1 MARGDGKGSAGT
13 ETGHRRVRWPLS
25 IRFLALLVPVVAVV
39 LVPALTIPPYLEFR
53 RQIVELDDKLDRI
66 IENQSVVIS
75 RAVAGLDKRMAG
87 LVMAGVFSDR
97 DIVFAEI
104 LTRDDE
110 VVLRLGE
117 PPEEGAVQSRPVQ
130 YVSGDRVIGAGT
142 VRMGISY
149 ARARATFGLA
159 LGYAAGTALLA
170 VAAVVIATWLIF
182 SAIIGNRL
190 FRLQRAMSRWR
201 EGAPELAEARQGT
214 DEIAHL
220 CRTFDELQEARRGH
234 ELSLEDIKGDLE
246 RRVEERTI
254 ALREARDAA
263 ERASSAKADFLAAVS
278 HEIRTP
284 LNAILG
290 LAGTLC
296 QGADP
301 VAERHKLA
309 LLKESGE
316 GLRMLLDDVLDL
328 SKAEAGHMAI
338 EPTPEDAAALL
349 ETICAFWREEAESK
363 GLTLTLE
370 VEEPAAPVLMVD
382 ALRLRQAVGNLLSN
396 AVKFTDSG
404 GIRVRLS
411 ATPLP
416 ETDRWTLAVRVSDT
430 GIGMSEETL
439 QRLFHAFEQGDSSI
453 TRRFGG
459 TGLGLALTRH
469 LVGLMDGRIDVESTL
484 GDGSSFMISLPL
496 DAAEP
501 AEAETALDTIESN
514 SRRLDGCRVLVVD
527 DVATNRLVARLMLEP
542 LGATV
547 LEAPSGENALEQLA
561 STTVDLVLVDLHM
574 PMLDGVAM
582 VSRMRASPALAALPV
597 LLLTADATAEIDD
610 DARALAIAGVVM
622 KPVDPDELYNACF
635 AALARSPVPSAA
647 E

>member
-1 MARGDGKGSAGT
+1 M
-13 ETGHRRVRWPLS
+13 
-25 IRFLALLVPVVAVV
+25 V
-39 LVPALTIPPYLEFR
+39 LVPALTIPPYLEYR
-53 RQIVELDDKLDRI
+53 RQIVELDEKLDRI
-66 IENQSVVIS
+66 IENQSAVIS

-87 LVMAGVFSDR
+87 LVIAGVFSDR

-104 LTRDDE
+104 VARDGE

-117 PPEEGAVQSRPVQ
+117 PPEAGAMRTRPVQ
-130 YVSGDRVIGAGT
+130 YTSGDTVIGAGS

-149 ARARATFGLA
+149 ARAQTTFGLA

-182 SAIIGNRL
+182 RAMIGNRL
-190 FRLQRAMSRWR
+190 DRLQHAMSRWR
-201 EGAPELAEARQGT
+201 EGAPELAEVREGT

-234 ELSLEDIKGDLE
+234 ERSLEEIKGDLE

-254 ALREARDAA
+254 ELRDARDAA

-290 LAGTLC
+290 LAGALC
-296 QGADP
+296 QGAAP
-301 VAERHKLA
+301 ATERHKLA

-328 SKAEAGHMAI
+328 SKAEAGYMSI
-338 EPTPEDAAALL
+338 EPAPEDATALL
-349 ETICAFWREEAESK
+349 ENICAFWREEAESK

-370 VEEPAAPVLMVD
+370 VEGPAMPRLMVD

-404 GIRVRLS
+404 GICVRFS
-411 ATPLP
+411 GTPLP
-416 ETDRWTLAVRVSDT
+416 GSNRWTLTVRVSDT

-439 QRLFHAFEQGDSSI
+439 KRLFHAFEQGDSSI

-496 DAAEP
+496 DVAEP
-501 AEAETALDTIESN
+501 VEAETALDTIESK
-514 SRRLDGCRVLVVD
+514 SRGIDGCRVLVVD

-542 LGATV
+542 HGATV
-547 LEAPSGENALEQLA
+547 LEAPSAENALDQLA

-574 PMLDGVAM
+574 PVLDGVAM
-582 VSRMRASPALAALPV
+582 VSRMRTIPALASLPV

-622 KPVDPDELYNACF
+622 KPVDPDALYKACF
-635 AALARSPVPSAA
+635 AALATAPMPSAA